1 VKAHPDKNHC
11 ILRWFFA
18 FKAMYAAQI
27 AHRNSPIGELMKLF
41 GSVSSPF
48 VRRLRLLLVNQ
59 PYEFISLNIFETTG
73 RETLIKLNP
82 TRKVPMLQDGELV
95 VFDSG
100 VIFRYL
106 CQKLQLPAL
115 SWADD
120 NRLTMINAVNDS
132 LVEILLCQRSGFDT
146 QSDKLFFNLQHE
158 RVKGTLQVLEQQA
171 AAGQF
176 AAWDYLAISLYSLL
190 DWVVFRNLVDLQ
202 PYPALQQF
210 MQQNLDRAG
219 IAQTDPRLAG

>member
-1 VKAHPDKNHC
+1 
-11 ILRWFFA
+11 
-18 FKAMYAAQI
+18 MQ
-27 AHRNSPIGELMKLF
+27 LF
-41 GSVSSPF
+41 GSLSSPF
-48 VRRLRLLLVNQ
+48 VRRLRLLLVSQ
-59 PYEFISLNIFETTG
+59 PYEFISLNIFETAG
-73 RETLIKLNP
+73 RETLVQLNP

-95 VFDSG
+95 IFDSG

-115 SWADD
+115 SWVDE

-158 RVKGTLQVLEQQA
+158 RVIGTLQVLEQQA
-171 AAGQF
+171 ATGQF
-176 AAWDYLAISLYSLL
+176 TDWDYLAISLYSLL
-190 DWVVFRNLVDLQ
+190 DWAEFRHLADLK

-210 MQQNLDRAG
+210 IQASRDRAG
-219 IAQTDPRLAG
+219 VAQTDPRLAG

>member
-1 VKAHPDKNHC
+1 
-11 ILRWFFA
+11 
-18 FKAMYAAQI
+18 
-27 AHRNSPIGELMKLF
+27 MKLF

-48 VRRLRLLLVNQ
+48 VRRLRLLLIDQ
-59 PYEFISLNIFETTG
+59 PHEFISLNIFETAG
-73 RETLIKLNP
+73 RDTLIKLNP

-95 VFDSG
+95 IFDSG

-106 CQKLQLPAL
+106 CQKLQLPVL
-115 SWADD
+115 SWADE

-158 RVKGTLQVLEQQA
+158 RVSGTLQVLEQQA

-176 AAWDYLAISLYSLL
+176 LAWDYLAISLYCLL
-190 DWVVFRNLVDLQ
+190 DSAQFRNLVDFQ
-202 PYPALQQF
+202 PYPALQHF
-210 MQQNLDRAG
+210 VQQHKERAG
-219 IAQTDPRLAG
+219 IAQTDPRLPG

>member
-1 VKAHPDKNHC
+1 
-11 ILRWFFA
+11 
-18 FKAMYAAQI
+18 
-27 AHRNSPIGELMKLF
+27 MKLF
-41 GSVSSPF
+41 GSMSSPF
-48 VRRLRLLLVNQ
+48 VRRLRLLLVSQ
-59 PYEFISLNIFETTG
+59 PYEFISLNIFETAG
-73 RETLIKLNP
+73 RETLVQLNP

-95 VFDSG
+95 IFDSG

-115 SWADD
+115 SWADE

-146 QSDKLFFNLQHE
+146 HSDKLFFNLQHE
-158 RVKGTLQVLEQQA
+158 RVVGTLQVLEQQA

-176 AAWDYLAISLYSLL
+176 DDWDYLAMSLYCLL
-190 DWVVFRNLVDLQ
+190 DWAEFRQLTDLK

-210 MQQNLDRAG
+210 LQAAQDRPG
-219 IAQTDPRLAG
+219 VVQTDPRLAG

>member
-1 VKAHPDKNHC
+1 
-11 ILRWFFA
+11 
-18 FKAMYAAQI
+18 
-27 AHRNSPIGELMKLF
+27 MKLF
-41 GSVSSPF
+41 GSLSSPF
-48 VRRLRLLLVNQ
+48 VRRLRLLLVSQ
-59 PYEFISLNIFETTG
+59 PYEFISLNIFETAG
-73 RETLIKLNP
+73 RETLVQLNP

-95 VFDSG
+95 IFDSG

-115 SWADD
+115 GWSDE

-146 QSDKLFFNLQHE
+146 NSDKLFFNLQHE
-158 RVKGTLQVLEQQA
+158 RVTGTLQVLEQQV

-176 AAWDYLAISLYSLL
+176 DDWDYLAISLYSLL
-190 DWVVFRNLVDLQ
+190 DWAEFRQLADLK

-210 MQQNLDRAG
+210 MLATKDRAG
-219 IAQTDPRLAG
+219 IAQTDPRLAS

>member
-1 VKAHPDKNHC
+1 
-11 ILRWFFA
+11 
-18 FKAMYAAQI
+18 
-27 AHRNSPIGELMKLF
+27 MKLF

-48 VRRLRLLLVNQ
+48 VRRLRLLLVSQ
-59 PYEFISLNIFETTG
+59 PYEFISLNIFETAG
-73 RETLIKLNP
+73 RETLVQLNP

-95 VFDSG
+95 IFDSG

-115 SWADD
+115 SWTDE

-132 LVEILLCQRSGFDT
+132 LVELLLCQRSGFDT
-146 QSDKLFFNLQHE
+146 NSDKLFFNLQHE
-158 RVKGTLQVLEQQA
+158 RVVGTLQVLEQQA

-176 AAWDYLAISLYSLL
+176 ADWDYLAISLYSLL
-190 DWVVFRNLVDLQ
+190 DWAEFRQLADLK

-210 MQQNLDRAG
+210 MQRTKDRAG
-219 IAQTDPRLAG
+219 VAQTDPRLPG

>member
-1 VKAHPDKNHC
+1 
-11 ILRWFFA
+11 
-18 FKAMYAAQI
+18 
-27 AHRNSPIGELMKLF
+27 MKLF
-41 GSVSSPF
+41 GSMSSPF
-48 VRRLRLLLVNQ
+48 VRRLRLLLVSQ
-59 PYEFISLNIFETTG
+59 PYEFISLNIFETAG
-73 RETLIKLNP
+73 RETLVQLNP

-95 VFDSG
+95 IFDSG

-115 SWADD
+115 SWADE

-146 QSDKLFFNLQHE
+146 HSDKLFFNLQHE
-158 RVKGTLQVLEQQA
+158 RVVGTLQVLEQQA

-176 AAWDYLAISLYSLL
+176 DDWDYLAMSLYCLL
-190 DWVVFRNLVDLQ
+190 DWAEFRQLTDLK

-210 MQQNLDRAG
+210 VQAAQDRPG
-219 IAQTDPRLAG
+219 VVQTDPRLAG

>member
-1 VKAHPDKNHC
+1 
-11 ILRWFFA
+11 
-18 FKAMYAAQI
+18 
-27 AHRNSPIGELMKLF
+27 
-41 GSVSSPF
+41 
-48 VRRLRLLLVNQ
+48 LLLVSQ
-59 PYEFISLNIFETTG
+59 PYEFISLNIFETAG
-73 RETLIKLNP
+73 RETLVQLNP

-95 VFDSG
+95 IFDSG

-115 SWADD
+115 SWADE

-146 QSDKLFFNLQHE
+146 HSDKLFFNLQHE
-158 RVKGTLQVLEQQA
+158 RVVGTLQVLEQQA

-176 AAWDYLAISLYSLL
+176 DDWDYLAMSLYCLL
-190 DWVVFRNLVDLQ
+190 DWAEFRQLTDLK

-210 MQQNLDRAG
+210 VQAAQDRPG
-219 IAQTDPRLAG
+219 VVQTDPRLAG